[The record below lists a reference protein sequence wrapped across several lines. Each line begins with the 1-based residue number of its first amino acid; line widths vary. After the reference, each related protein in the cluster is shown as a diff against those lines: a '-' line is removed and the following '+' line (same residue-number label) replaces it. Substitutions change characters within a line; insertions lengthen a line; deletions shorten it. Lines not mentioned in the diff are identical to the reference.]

1 MVDRMTTNPVW
12 IQEAVEKVNRGEHE
26 VVLDFSSVL
35 PVEKVNRGEHEVV
48 LDFSSVLR
56 IDADV
61 VGAMEELAGLAAGK
75 PVKVVLRGVYTDIYR
90 VLKQLKLTQRF
101 TFVT

>member
-1 MVDRMTTNPVW
+1 MTTNAMW
-12 IQEAVEKVNRGEHE
+12 IQEAIEKVNRGESQ
-26 VVLDFSSVL
+26 VI
-35 PVEKVNRGEHEVV
+35 

-56 IDADV
+56 IDASV
-61 VGAMEELAGLAAGK
+61 VGAMEELAGLADGK
-75 PVKVVLRGVYTDIYR
+75 SVKVVLRAVNTDVYR

>member
-1 MVDRMTTNPVW
+1 MTTSAEW
-12 IQEAVEKVNRGEHE
+12 IQEASEKVNRGESD
-26 VVLDFSSVL
+26 VT
-35 PVEKVNRGEHEVV
+35 

-56 IDADV
+56 IDTNM
-61 VGAMEELAGLAAGK
+61 VGALEELAGLAGGK
-75 PVKVVLRGVYTDIYR
+75 SVKVVLRAVNTDVYR